1 VLVFAEHKELGG
13 GQGVEGQGRLV
24 KAKVAQEVL
33 EGKEEVIY
41 TSLIRPKRFY
51 NLVSIF
57 GYFCL
62 Y

>member
-1 VLVFAEHKELGG
+1 MLVLAEHMDLGG